1 MLSISVPS
9 RSLHV
14 CPRPLILGVI
24 EVDSEVNLNSP
35 QNRILDSEAN
45 LNSPQNRILEPT
57 KLLALD
63 VEHKQPCSRRHDPH
77 NVGILRIHQGTNIPL
92 LNKYRHS
99 QKKKL
104 DKDTTDH
111 LSPIFQSEA
120 EIQQCNQSIAV

>member
-24 EVDSEVNLNSP
+24 EVDSEV
-35 QNRILDSEAN
+35 N